1 MRDRI
6 FVSTKQMVWLSKQ
19 INILNFVVAEGHPL
33 TNDTIKHFAF
43 NIYNSGEEK
52 CRKKMKREREYTKR
66 KNSAKLAIKK

>member
-1 MRDRI
+1 M
-6 FVSTKQMVWLSKQ
+6 
-19 INILNFVVAEGHPL
+19 NFVVAEGHPL